1 MLTMFCLAYVYIKS
15 SLSHNSMTILQELL
29 FLYNQ
34 LTDVCQK

>member
-1 MLTMFCLAYVYIKS
+1 
-15 SLSHNSMTILQELL
+15 MTILQELL